1 MFKGLT
7 QRAQRIL
14 TIFAQEEAKRFH
26 SDQLLPEHII
36 LALLKDGEGLG
47 FSVLKSLNVDP
58 HGLQVEIEKSIP
70 KKHSGYI
77 LGDVPPSHRGKNILE
92 SAAEEAR
99 KMKIQYIGTEHL
111 LLASVIE
118 TGSIVQ
124 RYLQKFSIGPQE
136 IVAQINNLRKTTQP
150 IRKNNIPVQSG
161 KQKQNVPNS
170 KGTPT
175 IDQFSRDLTEYARL
189 NKLDPV
195 IGRQEEIGRVIQIL
209 ARRTKNNPVLIGEPG
224 VGKTAIAEGLAQI
237 IVSGEGPDLLSGKR
251 VLTLDIASLVAGT
264 KYRGEF
270 EERLKK
276 VMKEIHHSGNIILFI
291 DELHTIIGA
300 GGAEGAVDASNMLK
314 PALSR
319 GELQCIGATTLREY
333 RKHIEKDAALER
345 RFQTIFV
352 DEPGVEETVEILE
365 GIISRYEDHHHV
377 KYTKDAIR
385 TAAVMSNRYITDR
398 FLPDKAIDL
407 IDEAGSVKRIKNAVR
422 PDGIKNLEKEIDL
435 LTREKKNLVSNQDYE
450 KAAAVRDKVRDLKSK
465 IDVFNSGW
473 RENKDKN
480 RVSVESVDIENVISG
495 MTGIPLARIAQ
506 KESDKLL
513 DTEDELHK
521 TVIGQN
527 EAISAI
533 ASSIRRSRTG
543 LSSPDR
549 PMGSFIFLGPTGV
562 GKTLLAKTLSQFL
575 FGNDDSLLRI
585 DMSDFM
591 EKHNI
596 SRLVGAPPGYVGYE
610 EGGLLTEKVR
620 RRPYSVIL
628 LDEIE
633 KAHPDVFNLL
643 LQVLEEGELQDN
655 LGHKVSFRNTVLI
668 MTSNAGAREITQES
682 FLGFKSEEGILNYSD
697 IKASAMNELKRK
709 FRPEFINRID
719 EIIVFESL
727 SRENLMGILDVLLAE
742 LKMRLLQMNIVI
754 DIKKSV
760 KEYLIDTGFDLK
772 FGARPLRRAIQKEI
786 EDPLSLQI
794 LQGECPNGSRI
805 KAGLRKGEI
814 YFTIN
819 KPKSLEVMTTVES

>member
-124 RYLQKFSIGPQE
+124 RYLQKYNIGPQE
-136 IVAQINNLRKTTQP
+136 IINEINNLRKTIQP
-150 IRKNNIPVQSG
+150 VRKNSTTVPSG
-161 KQKQNVPNS
+161 KQRQSVPNS
-170 KGTPT
+170 KGTPV

-195 IGRQEEIGRVIQIL
+195 IGRKKEIDRVIQIL

-276 VMKEIHHSGNIILFI
+276 VMKEIRNSGNIILFI

-333 RKHIEKDAALER
+333 RKYIEKDAALER

-352 DEPGVEETVEILE
+352 EEPGVEETIEILE
-365 GIISRYEDHHHV
+365 GIIIRYEDHHHV
-377 KYTKDAIR
+377 KYTKEALR
-385 TAAVMSNRYITDR
+385 TAAVMSDRYVSDR

-407 IDEAGSVKRIKNAVR
+407 IDEAGSVKRIENAVR
-422 PDGIKNLEKEIDL
+422 PDGLKNLEKEIDL

-465 IDVFNSGW
+465 IDDFSIGW
-473 RENKDKN
+473 KQNKEKN
-480 RVSVESVDIENVISG
+480 RVSVEAVDIENVISG

-513 DTEDELHK
+513 DTEYELHK

-527 EAISAI
+527 EAINAI

-562 GKTLLAKTLSQFL
+562 GKTLLAKTLAQFL
-575 FGNDDSLLRI
+575 FGNNDALIRI

-610 EGGLLTEKVR
+610 EGGFLTEKVR

-682 FLGFKSEEGILNYSD
+682 FLGFKSEEGILNYSE

-727 SRENLMGILDVLLAE
+727 SRKNLMGILDILLAE
-742 LKMRLLQMNIVI
+742 VKMRLLQMNIVI

-760 KEYLIDTGFDLK
+760 KEYLIDSGFDLK

-794 LQGECPNGSRI
+794 LQGECPKGSRI

-819 KPKSLEVMTTVES
+819 KPETVQIMTTVES

>member
-14 TIFAQEEAKRFH
+14 TIYAQEEAKRFH

-47 FSVLKSLNVDP
+47 FRVLRSLNVDP
-58 HGLQVEIEKSIP
+58 VALQVEIEKNIP

-92 SAAEEAR
+92 GSAEEAR
-99 KMKIQYIGTEHL
+99 KMGFQYIGTEHL
-111 LLASVIE
+111 LLASVME

-124 RYLQKFSIGPQE
+124 RFLFKNSVGQE
-136 IVAQINNLRKTTQP
+136 EIRNTILKLRKNEP
-150 IRKNNIPVQSG
+150 PMRKHNIPVQSVKH
-161 KQKQNVPNS
+161 KQSNINT

-175 IDQFSRDLTEYARL
+175 IDEFSRDLTEYARL

-195 IGRQEEIGRVIQIL
+195 IGRKKEIKRVIQIL

-224 VGKTAIAEGLAQI
+224 VGKTAIVEGLAQI
-237 IVSGEGPDLLSGKR
+237 IVSGEGPDILTGKR
-251 VLTLDIASLVAGT
+251 VLTLDIASLIAGT

-270 EERLKK
+270 EERLKR
-276 VMKEIHHSGNIILFI
+276 VMKEVHSVGNIILFI
-291 DELHTIIGA
+291 DELHMIIGA
-300 GGAEGAVDASNMLK
+300 GGAEGSIDASNMLK

-333 RKHIEKDAALER
+333 RKYIEKDAALER
-345 RFQTIFV
+345 RFQPVFI
-352 DEPGVEETVEILE
+352 DEPGIEETVEILE
-365 GIISRYEDHHHV
+365 GIITKYEEHHYV
-377 KYTKDAIR
+377 TYTKEAIR
-385 TAAVMSNRYITDR
+385 IAAVVSNRYITDR

-407 IDEAGSVKRIKNAVR
+407 IDEAGSVKRIENAVR
-422 PDGIKNLEKEIDL
+422 PEGLKNLEQEIDE
-435 LTREKKNLVSNQDYE
+435 LTRQKKNLVSNQDYE
-450 KAAAVRDKVRDLKSK
+450 KAAAVRDKVRDLKLK
-465 IDVFNSGW
+465 IDIFNKSW
-473 RENKDKN
+473 HNIREKK
-480 RVSVESVDIENVISG
+480 RVIVNEIDIENVISE

-506 KESDKLL
+506 TESERLL
-513 DTEDELHK
+513 ETEAELHK

-527 EAISAI
+527 EAITAI
-533 ASSIRRSRTG
+533 ASSIRRARTG

-562 GKTLLAKTLSQFL
+562 GKTLLAKTLAQFL
-575 FGNDDSLLRI
+575 FGDNDALIRI

-596 SRLVGAPPGYVGYE
+596 SRLVGAPPGYIGYE
-610 EGGLLTEKVR
+610 EGGLLTEKIR
-620 RRPYSVIL
+620 RRPYSVVL

-668 MTSNAGAREITQES
+668 MTSNAGAREITRES
-682 FLGFKSEEGILNYSD
+682 ALGFKTHEGVLNYTE
-697 IKASAMNELKRK
+697 IKASAMNELKRL
-709 FRPEFINRID
+709 FRPEFINRVD

-727 SRENLMGILDVLLAE
+727 SRENLREILEVLLDE
-742 LKMRLLQMNIVI
+742 VKMRLLQMNIVI
-754 DIKKSV
+754 EIKKTV
-760 KEYLIDTGFDLK
+760 KEFLIDSGFDVK

-794 LQGECPNGSRI
+794 LQGECPYGSRI
-805 KAGLRKGEI
+805 NTSLRKGKI
-814 YFTIN
+814 FFKIN
-819 KPKSLEVMTTVES
+819 KPNTVEVKTAVRS

>member
-36 LALLKDGEGLG
+36 LALLKDGDGLG
-47 FSVLKSLNVDP
+47 FKVLKSLNIDP
-58 HGLQVEIEKSIP
+58 HALQVEIEKSIP

-92 SAAEEAR
+92 NSAEEAR
-99 KMKIQYIGTEHL
+99 KMGIQYIGTEHL
-111 LLASVIE
+111 LLASVME

-124 RYLQKFSIGPQE
+124 RFLIKYDVGSEE
-136 IVAQINNLRKTTQP
+136 IKNAIISFRKTNPQG
-150 IRKNNIPVQSG
+150 RKNSIPIQTN
-161 KQKQNVPNS
+161 KQKQTAPHT

-175 IDQFSRDLTEYARL
+175 IDQFARDLTEFARL

-195 IGRQEEIGRVIQIL
+195 IGRKEEIKRVIQIL

-237 IVSGEGPDLLSGKR
+237 IVSGEGPDLLTGKR
-251 VLTLDIASLVAGT
+251 VLTLDIAALIAGT

-276 VMKEIHHSGNIILFI
+276 VMNEIKLAGNIILFI

-300 GGAEGAVDASNMLK
+300 GGAEGAIDASNMLK

-333 RKHIEKDAALER
+333 RKYIEKDAALER

-352 DEPGVEETVEILE
+352 DEPGVEETIEILE
-365 GIISRYEDHHHV
+365 GIITRYEDHHYV
-377 KYTKDAIR
+377 KYTKESLR
-385 TAAVMSNRYITDR
+385 VAAVMSDRYITDR

-407 IDEAGSVKRIKNAVR
+407 IDEAGSVKRIENAVR
-422 PDGIKNLEKEIDL
+422 PDGLKSMEQEIDL
-435 LTREKKNLVSNQDYE
+435 LTREKKSLVSNQDYE
-450 KAAAVRDKVRDLKSK
+450 KAAAVRDKVRALKSR
-465 IDVFNSGW
+465 IDDFNRGW
-473 RENKDKN
+473 QKNKETA
-480 RVSVESVDIENVISG
+480 RVKVDVVDIENVISG
-495 MTGIPLARIAQ
+495 ITGIPLARIAQ
-506 KESDKLL
+506 KETEKLL
-513 DTEDELHK
+513 ETEIELHK

-527 EAISAI
+527 EAINAI
-533 ASSIRRSRTG
+533 ASSIRRARTG

-562 GKTLLAKTLSQFL
+562 GKTLLAKTLAQFL
-575 FGNDDSLLRI
+575 FGNIDALIRI

-596 SRLVGAPPGYVGYE
+596 SRLVGAPPGYVGYD
-610 EGGLLTEKVR
+610 EGGLLTEKIR
-620 RRPYSVIL
+620 RRPYSVVL

-668 MTSNAGAREITQES
+668 MTSNAGAREITRES
-682 FLGFKSEEGILNYSD
+682 ALGFKSEEGILHYSE
-697 IKASAMNELKRK
+697 IKASAMNELKRQ
-709 FRPEFINRID
+709 FRPEFINRVD

-727 SRENLMGILDVLLAE
+727 SRADLTEILEVLLSE
-742 LKMRLLQMNIVI
+742 VKMRLLQMNIII
-754 DIKKSV
+754 DIKNSV
-760 KEYLIDTGFDLK
+760 KDYIIDSGYDAK
-772 FGARPLRRAIQKEI
+772 YGARPLRRVLQKEI

-794 LQGECPNGSRI
+794 LQGKCPNGSRI
-805 KAGLRKGEI
+805 KASLRKEKI
-814 YFTIN
+814 YFSIS
-819 KPKSLEVMTTVES
+819 KPKIIEAKKVVEL

>member
-36 LALLKDGEGLG
+36 LALLKDGDGLG
-47 FSVLKSLNVDP
+47 FKVLKSLNVDP
-58 HGLQVEIEKSIP
+58 HSLQIEIEKTIP

-92 SAAEEAR
+92 NSAEEAR
-99 KMKIQYIGTEHL
+99 KMGIQYIGTEHL
-111 LLASVIE
+111 LLASVME

-124 RYLQKFSIGPQE
+124 RFLLKHNIGSEEIKSSI
-136 IVAQINNLRKTTQP
+136 ISLRKLNP
-150 IRKNNIPVQSG
+150 PGRNKNIPLQSANK
-161 KQKQNVPNS
+161 KQQVNHS

-175 IDQFSRDLTEYARL
+175 IDQYSRDLTEYARL

-195 IGRQEEIGRVIQIL
+195 IGRKEEIKRVIQIL

-237 IVSGEGPDLLSGKR
+237 IISGEGPDLLSGKR
-251 VLTLDIASLVAGT
+251 VLTLDIASIIAGT

-276 VMKEIHHSGNIILFI
+276 VMNEIKTAGNIILFI

-300 GGAEGAVDASNMLK
+300 GGAEGAIDASNMLK

-333 RKHIEKDAALER
+333 RKYIEKDAALER

-352 DEPGVEETVEILE
+352 DEPGIEETMEILE
-365 GIISRYEDHHHV
+365 GIIGRYEEHHNV
-377 KYTKDAIR
+377 NYSKESLR
-385 TAAVMSNRYITDR
+385 VAAVMSDRYISDR

-407 IDEAGSVKRIKNAVR
+407 IDEAGSVKRIENAIR
-422 PDGIKNLEKEIDL
+422 PEGLKTLEQEIDI
-435 LTREKKNLVSNQDYE
+435 LTQEKKNLVSNQDYE

-465 IDVFNSGW
+465 IDEFNKGW
-473 RENKDKN
+473 KINKSKN
-480 RVSVESVDIENVISG
+480 RVPVEVTDIENVISG
-495 MTGIPLARIAQ
+495 ITGIPLARIVQ

-513 DTEDELHK
+513 ETEAELHK

-527 EAISAI
+527 EAINAI
-533 ASSIRRSRTG
+533 SSSIRRSRTG

-562 GKTLLAKTLSQFL
+562 GKTLLAKTLAEFL
-575 FGNDDSLLRI
+575 FGNTDALIRI

-610 EGGLLTEKVR
+610 EGGLLTEKIR
-620 RRPYSVIL
+620 RKPYSVIL

-668 MTSNAGAREITQES
+668 MTSNAGAREITRDS
-682 FLGFKSEEGILNYSD
+682 ALGFKSQEGILHYSE
-697 IKASAMNELKRK
+697 IKASALNELKRK
-709 FRPEFINRID
+709 FRPEFINRVD

-727 SRENLMGILDVLLAE
+727 SRDNLKEILEVLLVE
-742 LKMRLLQMNIVI
+742 LKMRLLQMNIMI
-754 DIKKSV
+754 DITSSV
-760 KEYLIDTGFDLK
+760 KEYIIDNGYDVK

-794 LQGECPNGSRI
+794 LQGKCPNGSRI
-805 KAGLRKGEI
+805 KTSLRKEKI
-814 YFTIN
+814 YFSIS
-819 KPKSLEVMTTVES
+819 KPKTIEIKTKIES

>member
-47 FSVLKSLNVDP
+47 FQILKSLNIDP
-58 HGLQVEIEKSIP
+58 HSLQVEIEKSIP

-92 SAAEEAR
+92 NSAEEAR
-99 KMKIQYIGTEHL
+99 KMGIQYIGTEHL
-111 LLASVIE
+111 LLASVME

-124 RYLQKFSIGPQE
+124 RFLIKYDVGSEE
-136 IVAQINNLRKTTQP
+136 IKNAIINFHKSNSQGRKP
-150 IRKNNIPVQSG
+150 AIAIQSS
-161 KQKQNVPNS
+161 KQKQSVPHTRD
-170 KGTPT
+170 TPT
-175 IDQFSRDLTEYARL
+175 IDKFARDLTEFARL

-195 IGRQEEIGRVIQIL
+195 IGRKEEIKRVIQII

-237 IVSGEGPDLLSGKR
+237 IVSGEGPDLLAGKR
-251 VLTLDIASLVAGT
+251 VLTLDIAALIAGT

-276 VMKEIHHSGNIILFI
+276 VMAEIKSAGNIILFI

-300 GGAEGAVDASNMLK
+300 GGAEGAIDASNMLK

-333 RKHIEKDAALER
+333 RKYIEKDAALER

-352 DEPGVEETVEILE
+352 DEPGIEETIEILE
-365 GIISRYEDHHHV
+365 GIISRYEDHHFV
-377 KYTKDAIR
+377 KYTKESLR
-385 TAAVMSNRYITDR
+385 VAAVMSDRYITDR

-407 IDEAGSVKRIKNAVR
+407 IDEAGSVKRIEYAVR
-422 PDGIKNLEKEIDL
+422 PDGLKNLEQEIDV

-450 KAAAVRDKVRDLKSK
+450 KAAAVRDKVRALKSR
-465 IDVFNSGW
+465 IDDFNDGW
-473 RENKDKN
+473 KKNKESS
-480 RVSVESVDIENVISG
+480 RVSVDVEDIENVISG
-495 MTGIPLARIAQ
+495 ITGIPLARIAQ
-506 KESDKLL
+506 KESEKLL
-513 DTEDELHK
+513 ETESELHK

-527 EAISAI
+527 EAIKAI
-533 ASSIRRSRTG
+533 ASSIRRARTG

-549 PMGSFIFLGPTGV
+549 PLGSFIFLGPTGV
-562 GKTLLAKTLSQFL
+562 GKTLLAKTLAQFL
-575 FGNDDSLLRI
+575 FGDNDALIRI

-596 SRLVGAPPGYVGYE
+596 SRLVGAPPGYVGYD
-610 EGGLLTEKVR
+610 EGGLLTEKIR
-620 RRPYSVIL
+620 RRPYSVVL

-668 MTSNAGAREITQES
+668 MTSNAGAREITRES
-682 FLGFKSEEGILNYSD
+682 ALGFKSEEGMLQYSE
-697 IKASAMNELKRK
+697 IKASAMNELKRQ
-709 FRPEFINRID
+709 FRPEFINRVD

-727 SRENLMGILDVLLAE
+727 SRENLNEILDVLLSE
-742 LKMRLLQMNIVI
+742 VKMRLLQMNITI
-754 DIKKSV
+754 DIKSSV
-760 KEYLIDTGFDLK
+760 KDYIIETGYDVK

-794 LQGECPNGSRI
+794 LQGKCPNGSKI
-805 KAGLRKGEI
+805 KTSIRKGKI
-814 YFTIN
+814 YFLVS
-819 KPKSLEVMTTVES
+819 KPKVIEVKAVIKS